1 MPLRLMKSSSNG
13 GSFSPER
20 RLRLLLTVLLL
31 TIVMSTLG
39 YRLIEGGTFLDA
51 LYMSVITIATV
62 GFKEVYQLSNAGKV
76 FTILV
81 ITFSVVTLAYT
92 VGTLGQLLIEGE
104 LREILGRRKME
115 KRIKEMKDHFI
126 IVGYGRV
133 GQMVFSEFCRQNVPS
148 VIIENDPEML
158 PALHKNCPLAIEG
171 SAIEDE
177 VLLAAGIQNAR
188 GLVSTIPNESDS
200 VYIALTARQLN
211 PKLYVIARA
220 DSKAMEK
227 KLLRAGADRVVIP
240 HEIGGK
246 RLALACLR
254 PNVVDFMTMESS
266 GGKLGLSIEE
276 IEVPAGSPVAGQ
288 SLKHS
293 DFRSKYGVTVVGI
306 KKQSGDLELD
316 PSGDIV
322 IETGDVL
329 VLIGKSDALE
339 NLGSLSRT

>member
-1 MPLRLMKSSSNG
+1 MPLRPTGLSGTSGRS
-13 GSFSPER
+13 SPEQ
-20 RLRLLLTVLLL
+20 RLRLLLTILLL
-31 TIVMSTLG
+31 TIVLSTLG

-51 LYMSVITIATV
+51 LYMSIITIATV
-62 GFKEVYQLSNAGKV
+62 GFKEVYQLSDAGKL

-81 ITFSVVTLAYT
+81 IGVSVVTLAYT

-104 LREILGRRKME
+104 LREILGRRKMQ
-115 KRIKEMKDHFI
+115 KQIREMKDHFI

-158 PALHKNCPLAIEG
+158 SALHKNCPLAVEG

-177 VLLAAGIQNAR
+177 VLLAAGVLNAR

-211 PKLYVIARA
+211 SSLYIIARA

-276 IEVPAGSPVAGQ
+276 IEVPPDFAMAGQ
-288 SLKHS
+288 SLKRS
-293 DFRSKYGVTVVGI
+293 DFRTKYGVTVVGI
-306 KKQSGDLELD
+306 KKQTGDLELE
-316 PSGDIV
+316 PSGDTV
-322 IETGDVL
+322 IESGDIL
-329 VLIGKSDALE
+329 VLIGRADALE
-339 NLGSLSRT
+339 NLGGLSKA